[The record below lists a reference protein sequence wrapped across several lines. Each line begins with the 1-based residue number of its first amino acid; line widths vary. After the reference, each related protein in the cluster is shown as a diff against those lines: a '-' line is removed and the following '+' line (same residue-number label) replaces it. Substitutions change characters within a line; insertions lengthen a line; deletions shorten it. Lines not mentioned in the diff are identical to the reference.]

1 MIKEIFGLKKEEK
14 KENAEEIMKLLDL
27 QISKISME
35 IEKLKNMASKIEN
48 IEKKIET
55 LEEYLKERGVDIT
68 PRPLSD
74 KTKEVIKTL
83 LRKYGSLNAQQVAKI
98 LNLSRT
104 RSVEYLKQMEEEGI
118 LKSEWRS
125 RKKYYFLRQ

>member
-1 MIKEIFGLKKEEK
+1 
-14 KENAEEIMKLLDL
+14 
-27 QISKISME
+27 
-35 IEKLKNMASKIEN
+35 KIEN

>member
-1 MIKEIFGLKKEEK
+1 MLKEIFGLKKEEK
-14 KENAEEIMKLLDL
+14 KENTEEIMKLLDL

>member
-1 MIKEIFGLKKEEK
+1 MLKEIFGLKKEEK